1 MNTDQEL
8 IRSCL
13 STFTSDL
20 YAQLIKHQH
29 EVSNLFV
36 SPTSI
41 WIAMSM
47 TEAGSRGETR
57 KEMIHTLRLPS
68 QMEDEEMHELVGR
81 TMMSCFESVEGVD
94 VSLANRLFILRAA
107 HIEERFQK
115 LLQKCYKSDS
125 EQLDSGSVDAK
136 RDRMN
141 IWVSEMTK
149 GKIKHLLPPGSI
161 DQETLITIINT
172 IYFRNILS
180 GWREVFAKEMTSDA
194 PFHKLDGSEQTVK
207 MMWIEEIYPY
217 VRLPDI
223 GAQALRIPFRHRD
236 WEMLVVLPDKQDGL
250 PNLLSHLQKP
260 GGIDTI
266 LKAQFTAEDVILN
279 LPRFKLGEGPA
290 VDVKK
295 ILSLLGMRLV
305 FDEQNADL
313 SGICK
318 SEHLVVSKVLHKAI
332 LEVDEEGATAAA
344 ATAVVL
350 KKKCGRMRIE
360 SITFRVDHPFFVSI
374 VYGGTIPVFL
384 GHVTSPENF

>member
-1 MNTDQEL
+1 MDTNQEL

-20 YAQLIKHQH
+20 YAQLIKHQN
-29 EVSNLFV
+29 EVHNLFI

-47 TEAGSRGETR
+47 TEAGSQGETR

-68 QMEDEEMHELVGR
+68 NMEDEKMHELVGN
-81 TMMSCFESVEGVD
+81 TMMNCLESVEGVD
-94 VSLANRLFILRAA
+94 VSLANRLFILQAV

-125 EQLDSGSVDAK
+125 EQLDSGSVEAK
-136 RDRMN
+136 RERMN
-141 IWVSEMTK
+141 SWVSEKTK
-149 GKIKHLLPPGSI
+149 GKMEQLLPPGSI
-161 DQETLITIINT
+161 DQNTLITIINT
-172 IYFRNILS
+172 IYFRG
-180 GWREVFAKEMTSDA
+180 GWRDVFAKEMTSDA
-194 PFHKLDGSEQTVK
+194 PFHKLNGSKQTVK
-207 MMWIEEIYPY
+207 MMWIEETYPY
-217 VRLPDI
+217 ARLPDI
-223 GAQALRIPFRHRD
+223 GAQALRIPFRNRD

-260 GGIDTI
+260 DGIDTI
-266 LKAQFTAEDVILN
+266 LKAQFTAKDVILN
-279 LPRFKLGEGPA
+279 LPRFKLGERPA

-305 FDEQNADL
+305 FDERNADL
-313 SGICK
+313 NGICK
-318 SEHLVVSKVLHKAI
+318 SKHLVVSEVLHKAI

-344 ATAVVL
+344 ATAVIAQCDCAV
-350 KKKCGRMRIE
+350 E
-360 SITFRVDHPFFVSI
+360 SSPITFRVDHPFFISI
-374 VYGGTIPVFL
+374 VYGGKTAVFL